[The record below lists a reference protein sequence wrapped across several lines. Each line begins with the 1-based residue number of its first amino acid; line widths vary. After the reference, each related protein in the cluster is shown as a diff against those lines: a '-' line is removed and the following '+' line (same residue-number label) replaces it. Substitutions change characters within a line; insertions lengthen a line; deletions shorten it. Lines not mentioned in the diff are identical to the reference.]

1 MVEKIQT
8 MTHSPFKNSLL
19 DVAFYLQSIS
29 GGKLENYAQA
39 CFLKWVMEKRIL
51 ILKNDSLSKKAPTT
65 MLLLT
70 EDKKEEETIESL
82 LWNILLE
89 AADEENKIT
98 DQELKN
104 IVKKDALL
112 FVSLEN
118 KLTNDSKIFLIENG
132 FLVEKE
138 RRLLY
143 FNLKKSQHSTT
154 KGEKLYN
161 HLKEYFHYLEDLIDQ
176 DFDSQNEIES
186 WEEIFT
192 WISLFGLADKVYSK
206 IKKLSFQQLEMQA
219 GIDQQLMETYKKL
232 SPFLDSFSI
241 GFTYARNSMDSG
253 RNCCV

>member
-1 MVEKIQT
+1 MEKIQT
-8 MTHSPFKNSLL
+8 VTYRLFRDNIL
-19 DVAFYLQSIS
+19 DVAFYLQRIG

-39 CFLKWVMEKRIL
+39 CFLKWAMEKRIL
-51 ILKNDSLSKKAPTT
+51 ILENDSLSKKVPNT

-70 EDKKEEETIESL
+70 EDKMEEKSIESL

-89 AADEENKIT
+89 AANEENKIT

-118 KLTNDSKIFLIENG
+118 KLTNDSKNFLIENG

-138 RRLLY
+138 RRLFY
-143 FNLKKSQHSTT
+143 FNLKKSQYSTT

-161 HLKEYFHYLEDLIDQ
+161 HLKEYFHYLENLIDQ

-206 IKKLSFQQLEMQA
+206 TKKLSFQQLEMQA
-219 GIDQQLMETYKKL
+219 GIDQQLMETYQKL

-241 GFTYARNSMDSG
+241 GFTYASNSMNSS
-253 RNCCV
+253 RSCCV

>member
-1 MVEKIQT
+1 MI
-8 MTHSPFKNSLL
+8 
-19 DVAFYLQSIS
+19 
-29 GGKLENYAQA
+29 
-39 CFLKWVMEKRIL
+39 KR
-51 ILKNDSLSKKAPTT
+51 APTT
-65 MLLLT
+65 MFLLT
-70 EDKKEEETIESL
+70 EDKKEEETIASL

-118 KLTNDSKIFLIENG
+118 KLMNDSKNFLIENG

-143 FNLKKSQHSTT
+143 FNLKKRQRSTI

-161 HLKEYFHYLEDLIDQ
+161 HLKEYFHYLEDLIEQ
-176 DFDSQNEIES
+176 NFDSQNEIES
-186 WEEIFT
+186 WEEVFT

-206 IKKLSFQQLEMQA
+206 TKKIPSQQLAIQA
-219 GIDQQLMETYKKL
+219 GIPKQLIETYKKL
-232 SPFLDSFSI
+232 ASFLDSFSI
-241 GFTYARNSMDSG
+241 GFTYASNSMNSS
-253 RNCCV
+253 RSCCV